1 MEPLKILVFIVRC
14 AKTCESVGSEH
25 KCVSFQVTDV
35 DSSEAKDVGD
45 VPVSLGAK
53 LDQYHSLNKE
63 LDFLVRN
70 TFCGFAVIFIC
81 NLILFISLGNYQFS
95 KLCSLDWSYT
105 GIEAVLFTHKNI
117 QLTFAFSSL
126 EILNIVPPDL
136 FDQISF
142 FQNAEI

>member
-95 KLCSLDWSYT
+95 KALLIGLVIHWHRGSIIHPQKHTIDICIFKFGNFKYCP
-105 GIEAVLFTHKNI
+105 I
-117 QLTFAFSSL
+117 
-126 EILNIVPPDL
+126 
-136 FDQISF
+136 
-142 FQNAEI
+142 